1 MDPSNDYFSGRSCVY
16 KNENM
21 GQQYWTKMQNVEP
34 CPRFAH
40 QLVYDDI
47 HKVHYL
53 FGGNPGKSSIPK
65 MRLDDFWSL
74 KVIRLWFKILT
85 VYLFISFTLS
95 LLCGCSLGCH
105 ATPPHL
111 ALHPR
116 EWQPRKVDPGLSRST
131 QAHVTLCDI
140 ILQFGCEWVVKFF
153 CCNLRVTNT
162 FKLFKGFKIHLRS
175 GIECADYAREHAI
188 TLSKF
193 SSVAWPKKKWSTWY
207 AAINV

>member
-1 MDPSNDYFSGRSCVY
+1 MGRLQLIADVCVSFRTVPFDFLRFCPISANSTAVHTKLICSLQLMDPSNYYLSGRSCVY

-74 KVIRLWFKILT
+74 KVIRL
-85 VYLFISFTLS
+85 
-95 LLCGCSLGCH
+95 
-105 ATPPHL
+105 
-111 ALHPR
+111 
-116 EWQPRKVDPGLSRST
+116 
-131 QAHVTLCDI
+131 
-140 ILQFGCEWVVKFF
+140 
-153 CCNLRVTNT
+153 
-162 FKLFKGFKIHLRS
+162 
-175 GIECADYAREHAI
+175 
-188 TLSKF
+188 
-193 SSVAWPKKKWSTWY
+193 
-207 AAINV
+207 